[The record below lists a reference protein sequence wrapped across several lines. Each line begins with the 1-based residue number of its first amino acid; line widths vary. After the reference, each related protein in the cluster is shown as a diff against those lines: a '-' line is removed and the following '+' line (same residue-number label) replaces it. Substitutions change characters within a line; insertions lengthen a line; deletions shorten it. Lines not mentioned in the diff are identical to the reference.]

1 MASPATAVPVTLV
14 ETGMGNVKSV
24 ARALERAGATVRT
37 SGDLSVLAA
46 SDRLVVPGQGHF
58 GDGARALSGAL
69 GDALREHIARD
80 RPYLGICLGMQL
92 LFESSEEAPGER
104 GLGVLAGEVRKFAA
118 GVLLE
123 GGRQR
128 KVPHMGWNLVER
140 ATAPGAP
147 SLVEPNAWLY
157 FVHSYH
163 CVPAQAAVWAART
176 EYGEPVCAAVARGA
190 LFGCQFHPEK
200 SGPAG
205 ARLLERW
212 LGRR

>member
-1 MASPATAVPVTLV
+1 MASLATAVPVTLV

-24 ARALERAGATVRT
+24 ARALERAGASVRT
-37 SGDLSVLAA
+37 SGDPSVLAA

-69 GDALREHIARD
+69 GDALREHIARE

-104 GLGVLAGEVRKFAA
+104 GLGVLAGQVRKFAA
-118 GVLLE
+118 GVRLPD
-123 GGRQR
+123 GRPR

-140 ATAPGAP
+140 TNEPP
-147 SLVEPNAWLY
+147 ETSLVGKDAWLY

-163 CVPAQAAVWAART
+163 CVPGEPALWAARA

-190 LFGCQFHPEK
+190 LFACQFHPEK

-212 LGRR
+212 LGR